1 MFAGYFSARLYK
13 TLNGQ
18 KWKRAALVTGTLYP
32 GVVASLAFILNF
44 FIWGKHSSGAV
55 GYQLLVSFSC
65 NGRVRLRWRSRQSKP
80 LSPLSSILATDSC
93 EMSQSTSAESPGFSP
108 GAPVS
113 SHSES

>member
-55 GYQLLVSFSC
+55 GYHLV
-65 NGRVRLRWRSRQSKP
+65 VMV
-80 LSPLSSILATDSC
+80 A
-93 EMSQSTSAESPGFSP
+93 
-108 GAPVS
+108 
-113 SHSES
+113 

>member
-32 GVVASLAFILNF
+32 GVVATLAFILNF

-55 GYQLLVSFSC
+55 GYHWQDNLHFKTVINKLF
-65 NGRVRLRWRSRQSKP
+65 
-80 LSPLSSILATDSC
+80 LSLSS
-93 EMSQSTSAESPGFSP
+93 
-108 GAPVS
+108 S
-113 SHSES
+113 SHSPPCWRYSCFGLEYHYLWCSWDITLVIENT